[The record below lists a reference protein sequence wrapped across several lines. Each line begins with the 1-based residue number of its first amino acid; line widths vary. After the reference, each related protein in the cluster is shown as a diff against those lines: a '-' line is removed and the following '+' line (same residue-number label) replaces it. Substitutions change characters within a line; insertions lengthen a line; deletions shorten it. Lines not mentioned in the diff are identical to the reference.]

1 MIALRDNISQIRKDF
16 PILQQQING
25 NPLVYLDNA
34 ATTQKPLSV
43 INAITN
49 YYTSQNA
56 NVHRGNHFLSQL
68 ATERYEEVREKVRAF
83 VNAKST
89 NEIVYT
95 RGTTEAINLIS
106 DIIGKSIIQKGDEIL
121 ITAMEHHSNIVPWQM
136 LCEEKGAILKVV
148 PITEKGELD
157 LSNIDQLFSAK
168 TKVFSFTH
176 VSNAMGTINPIKEL
190 AAKAKSKNILTI
202 IDGAQGASH
211 LKVDVQDIDCDFY
224 CFSGHK
230 IYGPTGIG
238 AIYGREELLNKLP
251 PYHGGGEMIDS
262 VSFEKTTYNVLPYK
276 FEAGT
281 PNIADTIA
289 FGVALDY
296 VLEIG
301 LDAIADYEHEL
312 LAYATKKIIEIEG
325 IRIIGTADQKTSVL
339 SFLVDGTHPGDLGI
353 LLDKMGV
360 AVRVGHHCAQP
371 LMDGYKIPGTVRAS
385 FAFYNTF
392 EEVDILIASLKKAL
406 MMLK

>member
-1 MIALRDNISQIRKDF
+1 MRNRILQIRKDF
-16 PILQQQING
+16 PILQQRING
-25 NPLVYLDNA
+25 NALVYFDNA
-34 ATTQKPLSV
+34 ATTQKPLKV
-43 INAITN
+43 IEAITN
-49 YYTSQNA
+49 YYTHQNS

-68 ATERYEEVREKVRAF
+68 ATELYEEVREKVRAF
-83 VNAKST
+83 LNAKST

-95 RGTTEAINLIS
+95 RGTTEALNLIS
-106 DIIGKSIIQKGDEIL
+106 DILGKTHIQKGDEIL

-136 LCEEKGAILKVV
+136 LCEEKGAILKVL
-148 PITEKGELD
+148 PINSKGELVLKKLDD
-157 LSNIDQLFSAK
+157 LLSEK

-190 AAKAKSKNILTI
+190 VAKAKLKGIITI

-238 AIYGREELLNKLP
+238 VIYGREELLNQLP
-251 PYHGGGEMIDS
+251 PYHGGGEMIEN
-262 VSFEKTTYNVLPYK
+262 VTFEKTTYNVLPYK

-296 VLEIG
+296 IQEIG
-301 LDAIADYEHEL
+301 LDKIAIYEHEL
-312 LAYATKKIIEIEG
+312 LDYATEKINQIVG
-325 IRIIGTADQKTSVL
+325 LKIIGTATNKTSVL
-339 SFLVDGTHPGDLGI
+339 SFLVDGIHPGDLGI

-385 FAFYNTF
+385 FAFYNTY
-392 EEVDILIASLKKAL
+392 EEVDVLYTSLLKAIS
-406 MMLK
+406 MLK

>member
-1 MIALRDNISQIRKDF
+1 MRDNISQIRKDF

-89 NEIVYT
+89 NEIIYT

-157 LSNIDQLFSAK
+157 LSNIDQLLSAK

-230 IYGPTGIG
+230 IYG
-238 AIYGREELLNKLP
+238 
-251 PYHGGGEMIDS
+251 
-262 VSFEKTTYNVLPYK
+262 
-276 FEAGT
+276 
-281 PNIADTIA
+281 
-289 FGVALDY
+289 
-296 VLEIG
+296 
-301 LDAIADYEHEL
+301 
-312 LAYATKKIIEIEG
+312 
-325 IRIIGTADQKTSVL
+325 
-339 SFLVDGTHPGDLGI
+339 
-353 LLDKMGV
+353 
-360 AVRVGHHCAQP
+360 
-371 LMDGYKIPGTVRAS
+371 
-385 FAFYNTF
+385 
-392 EEVDILIASLKKAL
+392 
-406 MMLK
+406 